1 MSTGVLI
8 NCCII
13 DILFRYVPVLNETQL
28 DPNDVSFE
36 PDIKRATI
44 FTRMTFYFLN
54 EKQVQLNFMIQM
66 YKTLC
71 SIKQR

>member
-1 MSTGVLI
+1 
-8 NCCII
+8 
-13 DILFRYVPVLNETQL
+13 VLNETQL

-36 PDIKRATI
+36 PDIRRATL
-44 FTRMTFYFLN
+44 FTGMTFYFLN

-71 SIKQR
+71 SIKQRW